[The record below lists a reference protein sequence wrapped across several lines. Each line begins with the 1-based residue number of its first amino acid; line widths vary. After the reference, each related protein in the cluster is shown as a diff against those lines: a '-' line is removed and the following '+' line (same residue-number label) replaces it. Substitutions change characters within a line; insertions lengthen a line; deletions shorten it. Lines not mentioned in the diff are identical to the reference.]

1 MNFNIKIDK
10 KHFFILLGAILILA
24 GAIYGYAYG
33 GFDPESM
40 GHSFEE
46 LEGVQARV
54 SGSCSAG
61 SSIRA
66 INASGG
72 VTCETDDVGMGYITG
87 ITAGT
92 GMTGGG
98 ISGSVTLNANT
109 SYLQARVSGSCSA
122 GSSIRAINANGGVTC
137 ETDDSGGG
145 GGGGLSD
152 CKTITATYTGEI
164 EKSCSSGYIAVVAS
178 CKMGSDTVV
187 NGEFPSAPG
196 SSSGYTQ
203 YLIPNT
209 NSATGVHCDTFGST
223 ITSQL
228 HLRCCR

>member
-46 LEGVQARV
+46 LEGV
-54 SGSCSAG
+54 
-61 SSIRA
+61 
-66 INASGG
+66 
-72 VTCETDDVGMGYITG
+72 
-87 ITAGT
+87 
-92 GMTGGG
+92 
-98 ISGSVTLNANT
+98 
-109 SYLQARVSGSCSA
+109 QARVSGSCSA